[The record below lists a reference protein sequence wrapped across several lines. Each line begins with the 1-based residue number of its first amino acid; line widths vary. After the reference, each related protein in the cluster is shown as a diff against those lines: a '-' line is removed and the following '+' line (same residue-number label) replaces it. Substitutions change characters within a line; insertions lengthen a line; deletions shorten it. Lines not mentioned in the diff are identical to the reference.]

1 MKLIIDIDEQ
11 EYKTILANAKLYKD
25 NGWGSADVWD
35 AILNGIPYE
44 PKGDPISREALKKST
59 IFTKVNNGAELIDI
73 EVVPLETI
81 DNAPTI
87 PLPDF
92 KEGYKQAIIDGKTNY
107 SRTKEEWIP
116 VSERLPE
123 DFCVVLVYCP
133 QFDNIYRVFRES
145 DAWHQFSTS
154 DVLMQAVTHWRP
166 LPKAPESEAEE

>member
-1 MKLIIDIDEQ
+1 MRPVDADALLKAIDEERQ
-11 EYKTILANAKLYKD
+11 YLLAR
-25 NGWGSADVWD
+25 GQ
-35 AILNGIPYE
+35 
-44 PKGDPISREALKKST
+44 T
-59 IFTKVNNGAELIDI
+59 GAEHILVHNFRNLVED
-73 EVVPLETI
+73 
-81 DNAPTI
+81 APSI

-92 KEGYKQAIIDGKTNY
+92 KDGYKQAIIDGKTNF